1 MFKRIGLYAKPD
13 DPLILPALQA
23 VMACLKRRRL
33 ETVLDETSAG
43 LMGGSAGRLAGG
55 GCDLVIVV
63 GGDGT
68 LLGAARALYQDDAR
82 LLGVN
87 LGRLGFLA
95 DLTPGGLPQQLDAI
109 LDGSYAEEQRHLL
122 RCELERG
129 GRVVT
134 ESHALNDVV
143 IQKWS
148 TARLITLGTTI
159 DGQLLHNQR
168 SDGMIIATPTGST
181 AYAVSGGGP
190 ILHPRLPAWVIVPI
204 CPHTLTQRPIV
215 VADSS
220 RIEVTIHTRNLDD
233 AHLNCDGEDLCA
245 LEPGDRVAITKH
257 NRSIRLIHPAGH
269 DHYATLRAKLHW
281 GTDPC

>member
-23 VMACLKRRRL
+23 VLTCLKRRRL
-33 ETVLDETSAG
+33 ETVLDATSAS
-43 LMGGSAGRLAGG
+43 LLGGGGGRLAGG

-82 LLGVN
+82 LLGIN

-95 DLTPGGLPQQLDAI
+95 DLPPDGLPQQLEAI
-109 LDGSYAEEQRHLL
+109 LDGSYVEDQRHLL
-122 RCELERG
+122 HCAVERD
-129 GRVVT
+129 GRVII

-148 TARLITLGTTI
+148 TARLITLGTNI

-220 RIEVTIHTRNLDD
+220 RIEITVHTRSLGD

-245 LEPGDRVAITKH
+245 LKPGDRVRITKH
-257 NRSIRLIHPAGH
+257 SRSIRLIHPAGY

>member
-43 LMGGSAGRLAGG
+43 LLGVAAGRLAGG
-55 GCDLVIVV
+55 DCDLVIVV

-95 DLTPGGLPQQLDAI
+95 DLTPDGLPQQLDAI
-109 LDGSYAEEQRHLL
+109 LDGSYVEEQRHLL
-122 RCELERG
+122 RCEVIRG
-129 GRVVT
+129 GRGIA
-134 ESHALNDVV
+134 ESHAMNDVV
-143 IQKWS
+143 IQKWN

-159 DGQLLHNQR
+159 DGRLLHNQR

-190 ILHPRLPAWVIVPI
+190 ILHPGLPAWVIVPI

-220 RIEVTIHTRNLDD
+220 RIEVTIHTRSLGD

-245 LEPGDRVAITKH
+245 LQPGDRVVITKH
-257 NRSIRLIHPAGH
+257 SRSIRLIHPAGH